1 MPEHKRWR
9 GDDGRRDYTAMP
21 VIGGDFAVLPG
32 TLGWLEKSYC
42 HAGTQKREGRLCCH
56 TRDTRMARENSL
68 PCQEH
73 KRGRGDFAVVPGT
86 QG

>member
-9 GDDGRRDYTAMP
+9 GD
-21 VIGGDFAVLPG
+21 FAVVPG
-32 TLGWLEKSYC
+32 TQGWLERSYC
-42 HAGTQKREGRLCCH
+42 HAGTQEWEGRLCCH
-56 TRDTRMARENSL
+56 TRNTRMARENLL

-73 KRGRGDFAVVPGT
+73 KRGRGDFVVVPGT